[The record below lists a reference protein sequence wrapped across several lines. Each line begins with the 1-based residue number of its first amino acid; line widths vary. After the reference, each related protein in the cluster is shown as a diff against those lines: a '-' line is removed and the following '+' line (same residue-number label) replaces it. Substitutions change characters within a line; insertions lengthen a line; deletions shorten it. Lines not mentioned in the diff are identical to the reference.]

1 MSKIVKY
8 KIVAY
13 RKEKNYTQKDM
24 ARKLDIALATYQ
36 RWENNPKEFRMG
48 KALELTKILDV
59 SLEELFLV

>member
-8 KIVAY
+8 KIAAY
-13 RKEKNYTQKDM
+13 RKEKDYTQKDM
-24 ARKLDIALATYQ
+24 AEKLDIALATYQ
-36 RWENNPKEFRMG
+36 RWENNPEEFRMG